1 MTKFGYLR
9 ETQEQADKAGIDIDT
24 SVIRTGLDT
33 YLKIIFPE
41 INDWV
46 HDCKFD
52 NIKELSRKRPD
63 YRSEELKLIIE
74 FDGLPHY
81 TSPLQILKDSE
92 RTRLYESYGYKVIR
106 IPYFIQLSN
115 EVVKELFNR
124 DVKEPLFDDNI
135 PSLTIHS
142 HATPAF
148 LPLCG
153 IKRMAQEFKK
163 FPKQY
168 LTNLTYLKNLPSDF
182 NFINGVELLEN
193 EYNNF
198 KEK

>member
-1 MTKFGYLR
+1 MIKFGYLR

-142 HATPAF
+142 QATPAF